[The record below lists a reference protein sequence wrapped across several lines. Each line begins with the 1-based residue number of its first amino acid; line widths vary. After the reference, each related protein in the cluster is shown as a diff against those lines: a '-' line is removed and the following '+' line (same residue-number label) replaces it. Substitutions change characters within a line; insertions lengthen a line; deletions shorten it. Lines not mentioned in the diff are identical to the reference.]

1 MSSLLRRVGQLVLRV
16 DAIRVHHSLILS
28 RLLLG
33 SEGWSFAILKS
44 CKISTTIS
52 SVVYP
57 DRSTMG
63 RFDLWFGECEKTDIR
78 RFDQLVKGEFR
89 SFGKGEEK
97 YWSLFKMLGKG
108 CALLL
113 AGMMSVGSLVGC
125 GGEEVVVEQVLTL
138 QEEDAVLVE
147 VGQRSIRL
155 SDYQRYFARVPAAMR
170 REFGAEQF
178 LQAMVE
184 EELLVQE
191 AEKRGLG
198 REPAFLRAMAVEQ
211 RQFLQRVLYERV
223 NIVQPMVSE
232 EELQAYF
239 QASPYNR
246 QVRFSLLMVRDEG
259 QLSMILAELEKG
271 VDFTALSMKRSQ
283 DPRILE
289 RGADMGYHR
298 WGDTMASHAA
308 LTEKAFMMEPG
319 EISEPLQVADGYF
332 LIKLTDVH
340 PVSFEQERET
350 IGRLLLREKM
360 GRQLLA
366 YYDTL
371 HARYKVRYARVGLQL
386 LSQSLGPNGVAGDLT
401 TVVAVY
407 EGGELRLGGA
417 LELMNELKRGHVV
430 GEEALRREVGRQV
443 LVPLEI
449 ARLGIQDEAAVQ
461 QELKRSHR
469 TQIVRRLQEQLKTQ
483 APAPNANTLSLF
495 YEEHKPRYEVPS
507 RIDVRR
513 VLADSEADGAAIV
526 ERFRAGRDTTEL
538 MSRFV
543 NVTYGSG
550 AVASEN
556 PVSRALRAEEGLM
569 HGPFATDNGYIVLQ
583 VLRRYEARLPPLD
596 EVREQIEADWSAM
609 QIQTAVKE
617 LAADLGQRRAAE
629 IRLSSDAANRL
640 ALLTT
645 GDFDHE

>member
-1 MSSLLRRVGQLVLRV
+1 MSSVLRMLG
-16 DAIRVHHSLILS
+16 RVLGSACGRESGIALTHARPTS
-28 RLLLG
+28 LLG
-33 SEGWSFAILKS
+33 SEEEKPILLS
-44 CKISTTIS
+44 CKIDIS
-52 SVVYP
+52 IHSVVDP
-57 DRSTMG
+57 IRLAAERATIRLGKMRRSDLYFGG
-63 RFDLWFGECEKTDIR
+63 RRETGAFSWNGMAR
-78 RFDQLVKGEFR
+78 VKG
-89 SFGKGEEK
+89 
-97 YWSLFKMLGKG
+97 Y
-108 CALLL
+108 ALLL
-113 AGMMSVGSLVGC
+113 AGVMSSGSLAGC
-125 GGEEVVVEQVLTL
+125 GGEEVAVVEQVLTQ

-155 SDYQRYFARVPAAMR
+155 SDYQRYFARLPAAMR
-170 REFGAEQF
+170 REFAAEQF

-198 REPAFLRAMAVEQ
+198 REPVFLRAMAVEQ
-211 RQFLQRVLYERV
+211 RQLLQRVLYERV

-271 VDFTALSMKRSQ
+271 ADFVALSMKRSQ

-308 LTEKAFMMEPG
+308 LTEKAFTMEPG

-371 HARYKVRYARVGLQL
+371 HAQYKVRYERAGLQL
-386 LSQSLGPNGVAGDLT
+386 LSQSLGPNGAAGDLT

-417 LELMNELKRGHVV
+417 LELMKELKWGQVV

-507 RIDVRR
+507 RVDVRR

-550 AVASEN
+550 AMASEN

-583 VLRRYEARLPPLD
+583 VLHRYEARLPPLD
-596 EVREQIEADWSAM
+596 EVREQVEVDWNAM
-609 QIQTAVKE
+609 QIQTAVKG